1 MPVWFA
7 MRAARALSLQRDRTL
22 LLAIAAML
30 ALATPARAL
39 ELFDDGERSLDL
51 RLLVR
56 AGIGATAPSNEALS
70 PEPNLALLR
79 MMLKTE
85 IGDYADGY
93 LQLDAASSAPRMLD
107 AYARI
112 RPIEQ
117 LEFQAGQYRPPVGL
131 LFHITRSRIPFD
143 SRARISRLV
152 LPRGPSAHVAL
163 LAKHTLAG
171 SRLDVGLSQDARSV
185 GGDPY
190 GMWFNTRAQVRP
202 IPELLVHV
210 AFAEAVRGQ
219 MRTNGHQDWAAARM
233 LDLGLGVD
241 HPRFFGRLEVVRVF
255 HDALPS
261 SLLTGEQAGVV
272 PAPRDA
278 LGAFVR
284 VPVNLPK
291 DGMALTP
298 ILAIDIVEN
307 GESGAEPEDRR
318 DETEWA
324 ERLRM
329 GLELELR
336 GRSVVTALTW
346 EHEWP
351 TFGARETNGIFAN
364 LQVDL

>member
-1 MPVWFA
+1 MPAWFA
-7 MRAARALSLQRDRTL
+7 ARAARPLLCPPIRPL
-22 LLAIAAML
+22 LLAFAAVV

-56 AGIGATAPSNEALS
+56 AGIGATAPSDEALS

-93 LQLDAASSAPRMLD
+93 LQLDAASNSPRMLD

-143 SRARISRLV
+143 SRERISRLV

-190 GMWFNTRAQVRP
+190 GVWFNTRAQVRP
-202 IPELLVHV
+202 ISELLVHV

-272 PAPRDA
+272 PAHRDA

-284 VPVNLPK
+284 VPIDLPK
-291 DGMALTP
+291 SGMALQP
-298 ILAIDIVEN
+298 VLALDLVEN
-307 GESGAEPEDRR
+307 GQPEANPGDRI
-318 DETEWA
+318 DDTEWA
-324 ERLRM
+324 ERLRL

-336 GRSVVTALTW
+336 GRAVVTSLTW

-351 TFGARETNGIFAN
+351 AFGARETNGIFAN

>member
-1 MPVWFA
+1 MPERLASCVSCA
-7 MRAARALSLQRDRTL
+7 LARVLSVALVCAV
-22 LLAIAAML
+22 AIAS
-30 ALATPARAL
+30 PAAAL

-56 AGIGATAPSNEALS
+56 AGIGASGPADQTLS

-93 LQLDAASSAPRMLD
+93 LQFDAASSSPRMLD
-107 AYARI
+107 AYARV

-117 LEFQAGQYRPPVGL
+117 LEFRAGQYRPPVGL
-131 LFHITRSRIPFD
+131 LFHVTRSRVPFD
-143 SRARISRLV
+143 SRARISRIV
-152 LPRGPSAHVAL
+152 LPRAPSAHMAL

-171 SRLDVGLSQDARSV
+171 SQLDIGLSQDARSV

-190 GMWFNTRAQVRP
+190 GVWFNTRAQVRP

-219 MRTNGHQDWAAARM
+219 MQANGHQDWAASRM

-241 HPRFFGRLEVVRVF
+241 HPRFFGRLELVRVF
-255 HDALPS
+255 HDALGPD
-261 SLLTGEQAGVV
+261 LLSDAQAGVV

-278 LGAFVR
+278 LGAFIR
-284 VPVNLPK
+284 IPINLPK
-291 DGMALTP
+291 EGMALTP
-298 ILAIDIVEN
+298 VLALDMVEN
-307 GESGAEPEDRR
+307 GQNEAAPEDRR

-336 GRSVVTALTW
+336 GRSVLTAVTW

-351 TFGARETNGIFAN
+351 AFGAAQTNGIYAN